1 MMLLSL
7 SVIVIKANFQ
17 ENGKSPSMLYR
28 GGERERERKRE
39 GGRERERGREG
50 ERKRYNIN
58 MGKGKVQLYNST

>member
-1 MMLLSL
+1 MCDASLSL

-28 GGERERERKRE
+28 EGEGDGGRGRKG
-39 GGRERERGREG
+39 GGREGWR

-58 MGKGKVQLYNST
+58 MGEGKVQLYSST